1 MTKAKR
7 SVFIGVAL
15 GVAACAAAAYPS
27 TASAGQAGRPL
38 VYCSEGDPE
47 GFYPPIHTTGTTFD
61 ASSRPLYDT
70 LYVFDSDG
78 ELVPALAE
86 SVEISDDGLVYVFR
100 LRRGVTF
107 HTRPWFEPTREFT
120 AEDVRFSLIR
130 QRGGDDDAGY
140 EYWTDFMGMDEFL
153 DDVVVVNDYTVRMTL
168 SEPNATLLAILT
180 MDFTAIA
187 SAEYY
192 QRLRA
197 TRDAEDALDEFNT
210 RPIGTGPYQ
219 FETYIPDALIRYRSH
234 PGYWRGSAPTE
245 TLIFAITGDATARF
259 LQLRFGDCHVA
270 ALPSPA
276 TIDDMRAHPDIEV
289 LEKPGLTV
297 SYLAWHTQRPP
308 FDNPE
313 VRRAMDMAINKR
325 GLLEAVYRATA
336 IVAKSPIPPE
346 MPFHAEDLEG
356 HEYDP
361 QAARQLLAAAGISGR
376 LSTTIF
382 YPTNIDRGYMPNFS
396 LAAEL
401 IQRDLRAVGV
411 DAELRGMLWNEF
423 LSFAANPQ
431 RESGAV
437 IFGWTA
443 DVNDPDNFLRL
454 LTCGAIPGLNAA
466 AWCNTEFDEIVRRA
480 RTIRDPVERAALYR
494 RAQEIFIEE
503 APWVPIAHALILDP
517 VRREVCDYE
526 VNPFGLHDFYGV
538 RFCEAR

>member
-1 MTKAKR
+1 MTNGLVEAINNAHSR
-7 SVFIGVAL
+7 VAHPLERL
-15 GVAACAAAAYPS
+15 G
-27 TASAGQAGRPL
+27 L
-38 VYCSEGDPE
+38 
-47 GFYPPIHTTGTTFD
+47 
-61 ASSRPLYDT
+61 
-70 LYVFDSDG
+70 
-78 ELVPALAE
+78 LAE
-86 SVEISDDGLVYVFR
+86 
-100 LRRGVTF
+100 
-107 HTRPWFEPTREFT
+107 
-120 AEDVRFSLIR
+120 
-130 QRGGDDDAGY
+130 
-140 EYWTDFMGMDEFL
+140 
-153 DDVVVVNDYTVRMTL
+153 
-168 SEPNATLLAILT
+168 
-180 MDFTAIA
+180 
-187 SAEYY
+187 
-192 QRLRA
+192 
-197 TRDAEDALDEFNT
+197 
-210 RPIGTGPYQ
+210 
-219 FETYIPDALIRYRSH
+219 
-234 PGYWRGSAPTE
+234 
-245 TLIFAITGDATARF
+245 
-259 LQLRFGDCHVA
+259 
-270 ALPSPA
+270 
-276 TIDDMRAHPDIEV
+276 
-289 LEKPGLTV
+289 PGLGK
-297 SYLAWHTQRPP
+297 QR
-308 FDNPE
+308 F
-313 VRRAMDMAINKR
+313 RAPGAI